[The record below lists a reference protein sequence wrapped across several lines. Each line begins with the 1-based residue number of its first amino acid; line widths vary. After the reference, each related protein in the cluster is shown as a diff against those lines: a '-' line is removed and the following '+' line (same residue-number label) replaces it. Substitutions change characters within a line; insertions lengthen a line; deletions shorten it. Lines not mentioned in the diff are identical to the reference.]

1 MKEYTYTKDKLTSSG
16 GSSVMMDWERPIMK
30 KVAEL
35 ITESKG
41 DVLNIGFGLGIVD
54 GYINTLNPKSHTII
68 ECHPDVI
75 NHINETGWKSKANII
90 EGKWQDS
97 IGKMGSFDSI
107 YMDTWGDLRVPHIN
121 DLIENHLN
129 VGGIFSIW
137 HSDLEFKMVLDNL
150 PNNYKVSYV
159 YLENNNLIPK
169 IQHDNSGYYIDPSL
183 EKITIPIIKKTK
195 VMRK

>member
-1 MKEYTYTKDKLTSSG
+1 MPEYTYTKDQLTSSG

-54 GYINTLNPKSHTII
+54 GYINALNPKSHTII

-75 NHINETGWKSKANII
+75 NHINETGWKTKANII
-90 EGKWQDS
+90 EGKWQDF

-107 YMDTWGDLRVPHIN
+107 YMDTWGDVRVPHIN

-137 HSDLEFKMVLDNL
+137 HTDLEFDMILDKL

-169 IQHDNSGYYIDPSL
+169 IQHNNNDYYIDPSL